1 MLPAI
6 SLEARLALAGAAAVV
21 VAAVLAALLMRHVEI
36 LWLSVALASLAVLPP
51 YLYVAHWLQAP
62 SARTASAL
70 ADGMARLRDKDF
82 SAGLALSGSQESQEL
97 VSLFNDLSHSL
108 RDERQ
113 TLYQRELML
122 DTVIQSTPLAM
133 VLTNAGGRILYANAA
148 ARQLFLAGRPIE
160 GMAFRPLVSKA
171 DSALQE
177 AVRRGTDGLF
187 TVEGEANEPDTY
199 HLSYR
204 RFALNAQQHDL
215 YLFKRLTHELNRQE
229 VATWKKV
236 IRVISHE
243 LNNSL
248 APMSS
253 LAHSGRRLVA
263 RSGSDKLDTIFRT
276 IEERAAHLKGFIQA
290 YAKFA
295 KLPQPQLA
303 SVLWRPFV
311 ERLHETVSF
320 NLADDLPP
328 GSGWFDETQMEQVL
342 INLIKNAHESGSP
355 PDEVKL
361 RVRRVAGQTRLDVID
376 RGAGMSEVVLGNALL
391 PFYSTKR
398 SGTGLGLPLS
408 REIVEAHGGRLSLSH
423 GASGGLVVSIWL
435 PEPVP
440 TVTEADKTEQDQSPV

>member
-6 SLEARLALAGAAAVV
+6 SLEARLALAGAVALVA
-21 VAAVLAALLMRHVEI
+21 AAVLAGLLVRHTQI
-36 LWLSVALASLAVLPP
+36 LWLAVMLATLIVLPV

-82 SAGLALSGSQESQEL
+82 SAGLALSGSRETQEL

-148 ARQLFLAGRPIE
+148 ARQLFLSGRPIE
-160 GMAFRPLVSKA
+160 GMAFHPLVSKA

-177 AVRRGTDGLF
+177 AVRRGADGLF

-263 RSGSDKLDTIFRT
+263 KSDNDKLDTIFRT

-295 KLPQPQLA
+295 KLPQPQLVA
-303 SVLWRPFV
+303 VPWKPFV
-311 ERLHETVSF
+311 ERLRDTVNF
-320 NLADDLPP
+320 NLAGELPE
-328 GSGWFDETQMEQVL
+328 GSGWFDETQLEQVL

-355 PDEVKL
+355 PEEVRL
-361 RVRRVAGQTRLDVID
+361 RVTLIGQQARIDVID
-376 RGAGMSEVVLGNALL
+376 KGAGMSEVVLGNALL

-423 GASGGLVVSIWL
+423 GAGGGLVVSIWL
-435 PEPVP
+435 PDP
-440 TVTEADKTEQDQSPV
+440 EQSVREEEKRMENQ